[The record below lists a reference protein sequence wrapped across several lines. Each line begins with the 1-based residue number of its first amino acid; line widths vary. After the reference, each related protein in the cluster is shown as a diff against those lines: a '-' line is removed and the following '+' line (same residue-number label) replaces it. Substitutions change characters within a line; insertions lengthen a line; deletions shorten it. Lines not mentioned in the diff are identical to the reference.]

1 MYLEVTFSVSSV
13 RKHDKCCSSEL
24 FITSLPALRWVSVL
38 FHIQP
43 LLCQPLHTSLVGWN
57 DYNCSRGVSKHRSHK
72 YSDAITAFV
81 NGTHLDNWTNN
92 LIFFILPFTCLYF
105 PPFDAHT
112 DGQTLTPMFPVIWLE
127 KQSALQ
133 QLQSISLLLQPCK
146 YSMNSQMWNNCS
158 NWLFKSVL
166 CIGSLHANSSS
177 EL

>member
-1 MYLEVTFSVSSV
+1 MYLEVTFGVSSV

-38 FHIQP
+38 FNHYFVSP
-43 LLCQPLHTSLVGWN
+43 STLLLVGWN

-72 YSDAITAFV
+72 YSDAITGFV
-81 NGTHLDNWTNN
+81 NGTHLDNLTNK

-112 DGQTLTPMFPVIWLE
+112 DGRTLTLMFPVIWLE
-127 KQSALQ
+127 KQSASQ
-133 QLQSISLLLQPCK
+133 QLQSISLLLQLSK
-146 YSMNSQMWNNCS
+146 YSMNSLMWNNCS
-158 NWLFKSVL
+158 NWLFKYVL